1 MKKTKHLL
9 ALAFSIG
16 FIVIVLASS
25 LGLAFAVVIHTP
37 QYNEGYNAACTD
49 AKHRIQIWDNEGF
62 IWDGFAQKYPK
73 FLSHDWIQGY
83 RDGAFC
89 THQHTLQ
96 YDSGFTAGCHDKK
109 TCLLQRP
116 GG

>member
-1 MKKTKHLL
+1 VTQKKGIL
-9 ALAFSIG
+9 
-16 FIVIVLASS
+16 
-25 LGLAFAVVIHTP
+25 
-37 QYNEGYNAACTD
+37 
-49 AKHRIQIWDNEGF
+49 IWDNEGS

-73 FLSHDWIQGY
+73 SLTGNHDWIQGY

-109 TCLLQRP
+109 TGLLQRP